1 MGKKLVGRIKHY
13 FDKIGV
19 AVIELSDTLDEGE
32 SISIEGH
39 ETNVQQ
45 PASSMQIDKQPVQHA
60 HKGQAIG
67 LKVEGKVKE
76 GDKVFKIEE

>member
-19 AVIELSDTLDEGE
+19 AVIELSDDLNEGE

-39 ETNVQQ
+39 DTDIQQ
-45 PASSMQIDKQPVQHA
+45 PAASMQIDRKPVEHA